1 MILEKITVL
10 GNGAAMVTKCYNTCF
25 TISDSEQYF
34 LVDTGG
40 GNTILSNLEKSNIEI
55 NKIHNVFISHAHND
69 HIMGIVW
76 IIRAVCQKIIDGKY
90 EDNLYIYSHNKN
102 IEIIKTISNLL
113 LQNKFTK
120 YLDDRV
126 KFVPI
131 EDKSSLKVLNW
142 NVEFFDIKSTK
153 LLQFGFKISLV
164 NGKKLVFLGDEPFN
178 ESLAEYAY
186 KCDYL
191 MHEAFCLYS
200 EKEKFKPYEKHH
212 STVKDACTN
221 ASKLEVK
228 NVVLIHTEDKN
239 LDNRKSLYLSEGKQY
254 FCGNIIVPDDLEE
267 IYL

>member
-1 MILEKITVL
+1 MEKIIML
-10 GNGAAMVTKCYNTCF
+10 GNGCAMVTKCYNTCF
-25 TISDSEQYF
+25 AILDSDEYF

-40 GNTILSNLEKSNIEI
+40 GNTILSNLEKKNIEI
-55 NKIHNVFISHAHND
+55 SKIHNVFISHAHND

-120 YLDDRV
+120 YIGDRV

-131 EDKSSLKVLNW
+131 EDESYMEVLNW
-142 NVEFFDIKSTK
+142 KVEFFDIKSTK
-153 LLQFGFKISLV
+153 LLQFGFKINFNS
-164 NGKKLVFLGDEPFN
+164 GKNLVFLGDEPLN
-178 ESLAEYAY
+178 EDLTNYAY

-200 EKEKFKPYEKHH
+200 QREKFKPYEKHH

-228 NVVLIHTEDKN
+228 NVVLIHTEDEN
-239 LDNRKSLYLSEGKQY
+239 LDNRKVLYSEEGKNY
-254 FCGNIIVPDDLEE
+254 FNGNIIVPDDLEE